1 MRFIVSIFC
10 TFLISNSL
18 IANDYLDLIKLSVD
32 FYCNKMIETSATKE
46 VKDFCEKAKTFV
58 ITNAYNSLPAYQNN
72 PILLKAHKSSLN
84 KAKEKLS
91 LKKLGENC
99 EICAQYIRDAFDK
112 KFTDEIMIFKQNQEQ
127 SVINLQEQYKNCASI
142 NKNSIFIVYDLNSK
156 YSEIYAQN
164 LKNFLNNFNT
174 EITLLSD
181 NRIGSKVIFTH
192 KIFETDIIIIVNNQS
207 LLKKDYAHK
216 DSRYALEQANYSKNK
231 KISLLIDKEESYELP
246 DNMLDFTDS
255 SLFENNSIKLLQLI
269 FPHSILKTEQEIII
283 ILESLENLLHVT
295 NGITKSVFPKNR
307 QGLIKDKYKNDYE
320 NILNNLVMIDHYI
333 AQAYEC
339 IKLEKNLDS
348 LLVLKQCA
356 KNLKDSKFEYKYSSL
371 NNLLSNI
378 YDVLM
383 LNNIITST
391 QLDLSE
397 INTSY
402 DKPILLICHEPSYR
416 YLLKLEKFKKLLADK
431 NLSIVMYEPNNL
443 TINPNDFEYMI
454 ILATPA
460 LVGNQEIGNFLFLS
474 RNTKKIVILWEGTK
488 ESSIPYSLQDR
499 SFSSYADGEYVFMKE
514 LFLSLNKKN
523 S

>member
-32 FYCNKMIETSATKE
+32 FYCNKMIETSATQE
-46 VKDFCEKAKTFV
+46 VKDFCEQAKKFV
-58 ITNAYNSLPAYQNN
+58 ITNAYKNN

-84 KAKEKLS
+84 KANQKLS
-91 LKKLGENC
+91 LKKLDENC
-99 EICAQYIRDAFDK
+99 EIYAQYIRDAFDD

-127 SVINLQEQYKNCASI
+127 SAINLQEQYKNYTSI
-142 NKNSIFIVYDLNSK
+142 NKNNIFIIYDLNDK

-164 LKNFLNNFNT
+164 LKKFLNNFNT
-174 EITLLSD
+174 EVILLSD
-181 NRIGSKVIFTH
+181 NKTGSKIIFIN
-192 KIFETDIIIIVNNQS
+192 KIFETDIVIIVNNQS
-207 LLKKDYAHK
+207 LLKKDYAHE

-283 ILESLENLLHVT
+283 ILESLENLLYLT
-295 NGITKSVFPKNR
+295 NRMTKSVFPKTR
-307 QGLIKDKYKNDYE
+307 KGLIKDKYKNDHT
-320 NILNNLVMIDHYI
+320 NTLNNLAMIDHNI
-333 AQAYEC
+333 TQAYEYLR
-339 IKLEKNLDS
+339 LEKNLDS

-356 KNLKDSKFEYKYSSL
+356 KNLKDNKIEYKNSSL
-371 NNLLSNI
+371 NNLLSDI
-378 YDVLM
+378 YNVLM

-391 QLDLSE
+391 QLDLSK

-402 DKPILLICHEPSYR
+402 DEPILLICHEPSYR

-431 NLSIVMYEPNNL
+431 NLSIVMYELNNL

-460 LVGNQEIGNFLFLS
+460 LVSNQEIGKFLFS
-474 RNTKKIVILWEGTK
+474 SKNTEKIVILWEGTK
-488 ESSIPYSLQDR
+488 ESSIPFSLQDR